1 MPTYY
6 RPTYSLRPTTLDLLS
21 RRELQLYEELGR
33 LLATDDPHAAVA
45 VYCSYP
51 YGTPGGDS
59 DAFGENGLRL
69 AAAKLLLKLEMFQV
83 LCHPTHLPT
92 YRPAC
97 LLPTSYLPFLFTYP
111 PTHLLTHSPTYC
123 LPTHLRTTLRTL
135 GCSSAW

>member
-69 AAAKLLLKLEMFQV
+69 AAAKLLLKLEMFQELCVV
-83 LCHPTHLPT
+83 LCHYLPTHV
-92 YRPAC
+92 
-97 LLPTSYLPFLFTYP
+97 
-111 PTHLLTHSPTYC
+111 LTHSPTYC